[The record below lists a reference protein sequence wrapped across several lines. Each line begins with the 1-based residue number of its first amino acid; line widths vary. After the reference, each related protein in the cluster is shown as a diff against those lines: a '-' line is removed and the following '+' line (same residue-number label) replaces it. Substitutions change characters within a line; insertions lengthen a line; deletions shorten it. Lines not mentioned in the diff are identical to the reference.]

1 MTSEH
6 QKDESIDLPQVD
18 QSTDP
23 TILPQPSNDNN
34 EDPFMDK
41 CDRIFSENSK
51 LRRSNKKDKT
61 DPKDSKIISNQ
72 IINNIFDFGLVKTVN
87 TENNPVS
94 SKNDNTNDITNTNHK
109 EDELD
114 RDRKTEENL
123 TQF

>member
-1 MTSEH
+1 
-6 QKDESIDLPQVD
+6 
-18 QSTDP
+18 
-23 TILPQPSNDNN
+23 
-34 EDPFMDK
+34 MDK

-123 TQF
+123 IQF